1 MCKSAQS
8 MMESAGTSHS
18 LRLVGNPRGVRATAL
33 PTRNTARAVAALVPD
48 QAGTDRPSEAARRAA
63 LELEVARANRQAAAI
78 DAVDARWVFAC
89 RVATSLE
96 GGRAAILRPE
106 ARDRL
111 LAQAG
116 RLGLRPFD
124 ANLVIAIVQD
134 SARCGEE
141 PLGLSTS
148 ERLPL
153 IRPAHTPTPASLPI
167 AARFGIAMMVG
178 VVLAATMIRW
188 VLS

>member
-1 MCKSAQS
+1 MLDP
-8 MMESAGTSHS
+8 AGTTPS
-18 LRLVGNPRGVRATAL
+18 LRLVGASRGVQATAL
-33 PTRNTARAVAALVPD
+33 PARNVARGVATLVSDSPR
-48 QAGTDRPSEAARRAA
+48 APGPSEAARRAA
-63 LELEVARANRQAAAI
+63 MEFEVARSNREASAI
-78 DAVDARWVFAC
+78 DALDARWVFAC

-106 ARDRL
+106 SRDRL
-111 LAQAG
+111 LTQAS
-116 RLGLRPFD
+116 RMGLRPFD

-141 PLGLSTS
+141 PLGLATA

-153 IRPAHTPTPASLPI
+153 IRKAHPQTPASLPI
-167 AARFGIAMMVG
+167 WARLGISVAVG

>member
-1 MCKSAQS
+1 ML
-8 MMESAGTSHS
+8 ESAGTSPS
-18 LRLVGNPRGVRATAL
+18 LRLVGAPRGVKATSL
-33 PTRNTARAVAALVPD
+33 PQRNAARAVATLATDTPQAEGPSQAAL
-48 QAGTDRPSEAARRAA
+48 RAA
-63 LELEVARANRQAAAI
+63 MELEVARSNRQAAAI
-78 DAVDARWVFAC
+78 DALDARWVFAC

-96 GGRAAILRPE
+96 GGRSAILRPE
-106 ARDRL
+106 SRDRL
-111 LAQAG
+111 LAQAT
-116 RLGLRPFD
+116 RLGLRQFD

-141 PLGLSTS
+141 PLGLATA

-153 IRPAHTPTPASLPI
+153 IRKAHTPTPASLPVL
-167 AARFGIAMMVG
+167 ARLGISLAVG

>member
-1 MCKSAQS
+1 MCNLVLA
-8 MMESAGTSHS
+8 MTERAGTTPT
-18 LRLVGNPRGVRATAL
+18 LRLVGAPRRERATAL
-33 PTRNTARAVAALVPD
+33 PPRNVARGVARLAAEPAT
-48 QAGTDRPSEAARRAA
+48 QGPSEAAKRAA
-63 LELEVARANRQAAAI
+63 LALEVARANRQAAAI
-78 DAVDARWVFAC
+78 DALDARWVFAC
-89 RVATSLE
+89 RVATSIE

-116 RLGLRPFD
+116 NLGLRQFD

-134 SARCGEE
+134 SARCGHE
-141 PLGLSTS
+141 PLGLPTA

-153 IRPAHTPTPASLPI
+153 VRPAHQPTPVQLPMQARVAI
-167 AARFGIAMMVG
+167 AG
-178 VVLAATMIRW
+178 VLGLVLAVLAIQW

>member
-1 MCKSAQS
+1 M
-8 MMESAGTSHS
+8 
-18 LRLVGNPRGVRATAL
+18 VATVASDSTQAEG
-33 PTRNTARAVAALVPD
+33 PSQAAL
-48 QAGTDRPSEAARRAA
+48 RAA
-63 LELEVARANRQAAAI
+63 TELEVARSNRQAAAI
-78 DAVDARWVFAC
+78 DALDARWVFAC

-111 LAQAG
+111 LTQAS
-116 RLGLRPFD
+116 RLGLRQFD

-141 PLGLSTS
+141 PLGLATA

-153 IRPAHTPTPASLPI
+153 IRKPHTPSPVSLPVW
-167 AARFGIAMMVG
+167 ARLGISMAVG